1 MPTNT
6 ITEKKPAVKL
16 TVGAQYICFNTPDA
30 NGGWTAN
37 FEETVTKM
45 PTVTQ
50 VQVTDNADSYDS
62 YASGA
67 IYDSDT
73 DVPTK
78 DIATTNLAFSDLM
91 LARMKGDTVD
101 EGVVVEGK
109 GGVTRPYFAYGI
121 VVLKKN
127 GEKDF
132 RWYPKCKLV
141 ENSDSTQTSTDSHS
155 DQTDDMTIR
164 AYRMSDENGIAV
176 RINTAE
182 EGYTDIT
189 EEAFFKAVLCTKD
202 AAKALKTTTSEPAAG

>member
-1 MPTNT
+1 MPTNN
-6 ITEKKPAVKL
+6 IAEKKPSVKL
-16 TVGAQYICFNTPDA
+16 TVGAQYICFNTMDA
-30 NGGWTAN
+30 NNGWTNA
-37 FEETVTKM
+37 FETEVVKL

-78 DIATTNLAFSDLM
+78 DIAVTNLAFPDLL

-109 GGVTRPYFAYGI
+109 GGIARPYFAYGI

-127 GEKDF
+127 GEKDL

-155 DQTDDMTIR
+155 DQTDDVTIR
-164 AYRMSDENGIAV
+164 AYRMSDENGIAI
-176 RINTAE
+176 RLNTAE
-182 EGYTDIT
+182 EGYTAVT
-189 EEAFFKAVLCTKD
+189 EEAFFAAPLCTKD
-202 AAKALKTTTSEPAAG
+202 AAKAMKAAAPAEG